1 MKLIITGACGRMGKA
16 VAEAAVRSGATVAAG
31 VDINAA
37 AAPLTSEYPVYEK
50 LSDFTGAA
58 DVLVDFSHH
67 TALESILTF
76 TRGRRLPVVIATTG
90 QTEQELVMLRAAGT
104 VIPVFYSRNMSL
116 GVNLLIELVR
126 TAAAALGADYN
137 VEIIEEHHMHKL
149 DAPSGTALMLA
160 DAASSGLRQAED
172 GEFNTEI
179 VTERASRHAER
190 DIHEIGI
197 HSVRGGSIVGEH
209 EVIFA
214 GQNEVIR
221 LSHSASSREVF
232 ADGALRAAAFIIGK
246 PAGVYD
252 MRDLVSMR

>member
-16 VAEAAVRSGATVAAG
+16 VAEAAAKSGATVAAG

-37 AAPLTSEYPVYEK
+37 SVPLSSKYPIYEK
-50 LSDFTGAA
+50 LSDFTGNA

-67 TALESILTF
+67 TALEGILHF
-76 TRGRRLPVVIATTG
+76 ALERRLPAVIATTG
-90 QTEQELVMLRAAGT
+90 QTDAELALLRQAAS
-104 VIPVFYSRNMSL
+104 VIPIFYSRNMSL
-116 GVNLLIELVR
+116 GVNLLIELVK
-126 TAAAALGADYN
+126 TAAAAFGADYN
-137 VEIIEEHHMHKL
+137 IEIVEEHHMHKL

-160 DAASSGLRQAED
+160 DAASAGLKKAEGSG
-172 GEFNTEI
+172 FKTEI
-179 VTERASRHAER
+179 VTERASRHSER
-190 DIHEIGI
+190 GEHEIGI
-197 HSVRGGSIVGEH
+197 HSVRGGNIVGEH

-232 ADGALRAAAFIIGK
+232 ADGAMRAAAYIIGK

-252 MRDLVSMR
+252 MHDLVSMR